1 MGAANAEQV
10 VIGKL
15 SMLQAQGQISLFVLP
30 QSFSWLEHFS
40 AEEIARFFA
49 ELLDA
54 LGEGERD
61 HDWSRVSDVIE
72 SWKATAEIS
81 ADNAL
86 STAVE
91 QGLDELNDD
100 EGPNWSELKKD
111 LGL

>member
-1 MGAANAEQV
+1 
-10 VIGKL
+10 
-15 SMLQAQGQISLFVLP
+15 MLQAQGQISLFVLP
-30 QSFSWLEHFS
+30 HSFGWLEHFS

-61 HDWSRVSDVIE
+61 QEWSHVSEVIE
-72 SWKATAEIS
+72 SWKATAEITCDS
-81 ADNAL
+81 AL
-86 STAVE
+86 SAAVE

-100 EGPNWSELKKD
+100 EGPSWTALKKD